1 MMPVLALV
9 TEGAKH
15 SSTKCSPDRAFLGRE
30 LIVPHLENLPSFQKQ
45 QQTNPYSL
53 EEQMDQIYEN
63 MRQQDEVRIRR

>member
-1 MMPVLALV
+1 MPGLDLAYNV
-9 TEGAKH
+9 AIH
-15 SSTKCSPDRAFLGRE
+15 SSTNCSLARAFLGRE